1 MRVLAAVLVLSWC
14 SAAVAQDENTVGKG
28 EVRAISGAV
37 LNLQGKIID
46 LGGAPIGLQVKET
59 KTEIRLELAA
69 DVLFDFDK
77 ADLRPEAQATLKE
90 AADFIRKHGGKGT
103 VTIEGHTD
111 GKGSDSYNQK
121 LSERRA
127 QSVRDYFTKTE
138 KLSGQFAAKGF
149 GKTKPVAPNA
159 KPDGSDDPEGR
170 QKNRRVEIVVRKS

>member
-1 MRVLAAVLVLSWC
+1 VRGLAFALALLLGTP
-14 SAAVAQDENTVGKG
+14 ALADEEEASGKG
-28 EVRAISGAV
+28 EVRGLTRTV
-37 LNLQGKIID
+37 LDLQRKVVD
-46 LGGAPIGLQVKET
+46 LGGSAVNLQVKET

-77 ADLRPEAQATLKE
+77 ASLRPEAQATLNN
-90 AADFIRKHGGKGT
+90 AADFIRKHASKG
-103 VTIEGHTD
+103 VVLIEGHTD

-127 QSVRDYFTKTE
+127 ESVRDYFAKTE
-138 KLSGQFAAKGF
+138 KLSVKFAAKGF

-170 QKNRRVEIVVRKS
+170 QKNRRVEIVLRKS